1 MRSKGVGSTLM
12 ERVEHQ
18 AALDG
23 KELTLEVWTVNQRA
37 AGLGFYGRRG
47 FSIDGKTDGSN
58 DRPREA
64 PHAEGAVS
72 GGGPALSG

>member
-1 MRSKGVGSTLM
+1 M

-37 AGLGFYGRRG
+37 AGLGFYERRG

-58 DRPREA
+58 AGLEKLLMRKAR
-64 PHAEGAVS
+64 
-72 GGGPALSG
+72 